1 MSSAP
6 EKFDAWDIKES
17 GPADAGTKVLLLP
30 GGMCSTAFYDDLAAA
45 PPLASAPVRLVAATV
60 PGHAGT
66 TPPRDLGME
75 NYAALA
81 GALAAERGCAVVVG
95 HSIGANIALEMAA
108 GGHFTGPVVLLSPT
122 FSASDEDKALV
133 IANSLG
139 RVPGI
144 GALTW
149 SGLVKLTPRVMV
161 SELPPARREAL
172 TAEFEKN
179 DPAFCRTAMRHYF
192 DYLDRYGSLVPRLRD
207 SGVPAWVVRGDHDD
221 VGLAEEERAGLEA
234 SPNVTMVAVPDAGH
248 LVMVDQPVVV
258 AELVA
263 RVALGRV
270 GLRPRAE

>member
-1 MSSAP
+1 MSSTP
-6 EKFDAWDIKES
+6 RTFDAWDIKES
-17 GPADAGTKVLLLP
+17 GPADAGTRVLLLP
-30 GGMCSTAFYDDLAAA
+30 GGMCSTAFYDDLMAA
-45 PPLASAPVRLVAATV
+45 PPLASAPVRLVAATL

-66 TPPRDLGME
+66 TPPHDLSME

-81 GALAAERGCAVVVG
+81 GALAAERACDVVVG
-95 HSIGANIALEMAA
+95 HSIGANVALEMAA

-122 FSASDEDKALV
+122 FSASDEDKALA

-161 SELPPARREAL
+161 SQLPRARREAL

-179 DPAFCRTAMRHYF
+179 DPAFCRQVIRHYF
-192 DYLDRYGSLVPRLRD
+192 DYLDRYPDLVSRLRE
-207 SGVPAWVVRGDHDD
+207 SGVPAWVVRGDRDD
-221 VGLAEEERAGLEA
+221 VGLAEDERAGLEA
-234 SPNVTMVAVPDAGH
+234 APGVTLVSVPDAGH
-248 LVMVDQPVVV
+248 LVMVEQPDTV

-263 RVALGRV
+263 RVALG
-270 GLRPRAE
+270 

>member
-108 GGHFTGPVVLLSPT
+108 GGHFTGPVVLLSPRSRHPT
-122 FSASDEDKALV
+122 RTRRSRSPTASGGCPA
-133 IANSLG
+133 SG
-139 RVPGI
+139 RWPGPV
-144 GALTW
+144 W
-149 SGLVKLTPRVMV
+149 S
-161 SELPPARREAL
+161 
-172 TAEFEKN
+172 N
-179 DPAFCRTAMRHYF
+179 
-192 DYLDRYGSLVPRLRD
+192 
-207 SGVPAWVVRGDHDD
+207 
-221 VGLAEEERAGLEA
+221 
-234 SPNVTMVAVPDAGH
+234 
-248 LVMVDQPVVV
+248 
-258 AELVA
+258 
-263 RVALGRV
+263 
-270 GLRPRAE
+270 